1 MSNSPSQEDPNAAKQ
16 SLSAL
21 MDGEATPAQTE
32 SACALWRSDASV
44 RERWRTYHLIGDVMR
59 SDELAGTAQRD
70 DAFLI
75 ALRAKLAHE
84 PVPLAPR
91 QQVLSQVESAS
102 PMARPGLRWQV
113 VSMATAA
120 GFMAVAGAVMV
131 LRPGGLGAT
140 DGVAPVLAGSGGA
153 EVTTVNS
160 KLIRDAQLDRY
171 LEAHR
176 RVANGGSVA
185 VPGAIVRS
193 VDTIAIDSK

>member
-1 MSNSPSQEDPNAAKQ
+1 MSNSPSQEDPNAAQ
-16 SLSAL
+16 QALSAL
-21 MDGEATPAQTE
+21 MDGEATSAQAE

-70 DAFLI
+70 DAFLTN
-75 ALRAKLAHE
+75 LRAKLAQE

-91 QQVLSQVESAS
+91 QQVLTPTEPAPSA
-102 PMARPGLRWQV
+102 ARPGLRWQV
-113 VSMATAA
+113 VSVATAA
-120 GFMAVAGAVMV
+120 GFMAVAGVVMV
-131 LRPGGLGAT
+131 LRSGGLGSTNGA
-140 DGVAPVLAGSGGA
+140 APVLAGGGGA

-160 KLIRDAQLDRY
+160 TLIRDAQLDRY

-176 RVANGGSVA
+176 RVANGGPVA

-193 VDTIAIDSK
+193 VDTIAIDTQ